1 MSVALCSTVFTGC
14 DEDLAVPP
22 LAIPSTD
29 VRANTKIIDFKQQYW
44 SAERNYCTKV
54 GKTASGDNMII
65 GGRVIANDEGGNI
78 YQNLMI
84 QDETGSICI
93 AVATSSTA
101 GLSDLNTKYKIGE
114 EVFVNVTDLYA
125 GKYAGLFQVGTA
137 GDYNGT
143 PQTSKMDAA
152 TFLAHT
158 YLNGLPN
165 PAKINVVEMTIPEIL
180 AAQSDDDQMKY
191 QSQIVS
197 IRNVSFI
204 GGGTETW
211 GAPGTSSTAVNRYL
225 CDAEGNQLLVRN
237 SNLSDFVDQILPA
250 GHGDV
255 KGILGYYNGTW
266 QFMFQSPDDCTGF
279 EGESYAPQIVGTGTA
294 DDPYQVSSVL
304 AGVSGTDVWVTGYI
318 VGWVEGQVL
327 SSGAHFTT
335 PASSASNI
343 LLAATPDETNVA
355 KCIPV
360 QLTSGTAVR
369 TALNLQNNPDNLGKE
384 VSIKGALQSYFG
396 AAGLKT
402 PTAYAWG
409 AKGDDNP
416 APDPTPGSGDGTAE
430 KPYACSQVIAG
441 ATGSNMWITGYIVG
455 AVNGKAL
462 TDAAFSGT
470 FTQNS
475 NLLLADSP
483 NETNTANCVA
493 VQLPAGDIRSAL
505 NLVDNASNLGKQVS
519 LKGNLEKYFGTAGL
533 KSTSAYNWGATGSGG
548 SDTPQTAGKYKKV
561 TSITSGKQYLIVA
574 DGKAAKVNTAD
585 YGYLSVDAVTDNGGI
600 IEAPADN
607 AFTITAV
614 SGGYTI
620 KMSNGKYI
628 YQKGTF
634 NSFNYSTTEEEG
646 STFTITA
653 QSDGTFKIVNVSTS
667 KYIQYSSQYT
677 SYGCYATETGVLPAL
692 YEKQ

>member
-1 MSVALCSTVFTGC
+1 MIRYKSLLTALTVAICSTALTGC

-44 SAERNYCTKV
+44 SGERNYCTQV
-54 GKTASGDNMII
+54 GKTASGENIII

-93 AVATSSTA
+93 AVATSSTS
-101 GLSDLNTKYKIGE
+101 GLSNLKTKYKIGE

-125 GKYAGLFQVGTA
+125 GKYAGLFQIGTA

-158 YLNGLPN
+158 YLNGLPQ
-165 PAKINVVEMTIPEIL
+165 PAKISVVELTIPEIL
-180 AAQSDDDQMKY
+180 AAQSDEAQMKY

-197 IRNVSFI
+197 IKNVSFI

-211 GAPGTSSTAVNRYL
+211 GEPGTSATAVNRYL

-255 KGILGYYNGTW
+255 CGILGYYNGTW
-266 QFMFQSPDDCTGF
+266 QFTFRTPADCTDFG
-279 EGESYAPQIVGTGTA
+279 GESYAPQIVGTGTA

-335 PASSASNI
+335 PASSASNL

-360 QLTSGTAVR
+360 QLSSGTTVR
-369 TALNLQNNPDNLGKE
+369 TALNLQDHPENLGKE
-384 VSIKGALQSYFG
+384 VSIKGALQNYFG
-396 AAGLKT
+396 VAGIKT
-402 PTAYAWG
+402 PTLYAWG
-409 AKGDDNP
+409 PKGDDNP
-416 APDPTPGSGDGTAE
+416 VP
-430 KPYACSQVIAG
+430 
-441 ATGSNMWITGYIVG
+441 
-455 AVNGKAL
+455 
-462 TDAAFSGT
+462 
-470 FTQNS
+470 
-475 NLLLADSP
+475 
-483 NETNTANCVA
+483 
-493 VQLPAGDIRSAL
+493 
-505 NLVDNASNLGKQVS
+505 
-519 LKGNLEKYFGTAGL
+519 
-533 KSTSAYNWGATGSGG
+533 
-548 SDTPQTAGKYKKV
+548 DTPDTSGKYKKV
-561 TSITSGKQYLIVA
+561 TSVTSGKQYLIVA
-574 DGKAAKVNTAD
+574 EGKAAKVNTGN
-585 YGYLSVDAVTDNGGI
+585 YGYLSVDDVTDNGGL
-600 IEAPADN
+600 IEAGDDN

-620 KMSNGKYI
+620 QMSNDKYI
-628 YQKGTF
+628 YQTGTF
-634 NSFNYSTTEEEG
+634 NSFNYSDSAVDG

-653 QSDGTFKIVNVSTS
+653 QADGTFKIVNVSTS
-667 KYIQYSSQYT
+667 KYVQYSSQYT
-677 SYGCYATETGVLPAL
+677 SFGCYATETGTLPAL